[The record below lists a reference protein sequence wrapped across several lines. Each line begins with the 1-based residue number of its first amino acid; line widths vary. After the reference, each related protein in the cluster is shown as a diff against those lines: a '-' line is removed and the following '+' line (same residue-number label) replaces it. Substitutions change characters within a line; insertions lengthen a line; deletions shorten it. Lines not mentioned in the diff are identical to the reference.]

1 VNDRKPIMLTLGE
14 ASKACNITK
23 SGISKAIKSGRLSAS
38 KNDIGQ
44 YEIDP
49 AELFRVF
56 PMKTGNSHLDT
67 NSLHKETSGLQAN
80 FDTLRELLHQVEGER
95 NDLRVQRDRLLNII
109 EEQAGNIKQLTY
121 KPVDQ
126 DLPKR
131 ITVRPWLWVV
141 FIVSII
147 IAASWFTIKIYFV

>member
-1 VNDRKPIMLTLGE
+1 MLTLGE
-14 ASKACNITK
+14 ASKACNVTK
-23 SGISKAIKSGRLSAS
+23 SGISKAIKSGRLSAY

-56 PMKTGNSHLDT
+56 PVKTVNSQLDA
-67 NSLHKETSGLQAN
+67 NSLHKETRCLQPD

-95 NDLRVQRDRLLNII
+95 DDLRVQRDRLLNII
-109 EEQAGNIKQLTY
+109 EEQSGNIKQLTY

-126 DLPKR
+126 AFPKR

-141 FIVSII
+141 FIVVVI

>member
-1 VNDRKPIMLTLGE
+1 MLTLGE
-14 ASKACNITK
+14 ASKACNVTK
-23 SGISKAIKSGRLSAS
+23 SGISKAIKSGRLSAY

-56 PMKTGNSHLDT
+56 PVKTVNSQLDA
-67 NSLHKETSGLQAN
+67 NSLHKETRGLQPD

-95 NDLRVQRDRLLNII
+95 DDLRVQRDRLLNII
-109 EEQAGNIKQLTY
+109 EEQSGNIKQLTY

-126 DLPKR
+126 AFPKR

-141 FIVSII
+141 FIVVVI

>member
-1 VNDRKPIMLTLGE
+1 MLTLGE

-23 SGISKAIKSGRLSAS
+23 SGISKAIKSGRLSAY

-56 PMKTGNSHLDT
+56 PVNTGNSQLEDE
-67 NSLHKETSGLQAN
+67 SLHKETIGLQGN
-80 FDTLRELLHQVEGER
+80 FDILRELLHQVEGER
-95 NDLRVQRDRLLNII
+95 DDLRVQRDRLLNII

-121 KPVDQ
+121 KPVDLE
-126 DLPKR
+126 LPKR
-131 ITVRPWLWVV
+131 IAVRPWLWVV
-141 FIVSII
+141 FIASII

>member
-1 VNDRKPIMLTLGE
+1 MLTLGE
-14 ASKACNITK
+14 ASKACNVTK

-56 PMKTGNSHLDT
+56 PVKTGNSQLYA
-67 NSLHKETSGLQAN
+67 NSLHKETSGLQGN

-95 NDLRVQRDRLLNII
+95 DDLRVQRDRLLNII
-109 EEQAGNIKQLTY
+109 EEQTGNIKQLTY
-121 KPVDQ
+121 KPVGQ

-131 ITVRPWLWVV
+131 ITVRPWLWVFFV
-141 FIVSII
+141 VTVIV
-147 IAASWFTIKIYFV
+147 AVSWFTIKIYFV

>member
-1 VNDRKPIMLTLGE
+1 MLTLGE

-23 SGISKAIKSGRLSAS
+23 SGISKAIKSGRLSAY

-56 PMKTGNSHLDT
+56 PVNTGNSQLEDE
-67 NSLHKETSGLQAN
+67 SLHKETNGLQGN
-80 FDTLRELLHQVEGER
+80 FDILRELLHQVEGER
-95 NDLRVQRDRLLNII
+95 DDLRVQRDRLLNII

-121 KPVDQ
+121 KPVDLE
-126 DLPKR
+126 LPKR
-131 ITVRPWLWVV
+131 IAVRPWLWVV
-141 FIVSII
+141 FIASII